1 MNRTYPLHEDA
12 GLYFDST
19 LIPYVMLA
27 CDKQNNTIPKEVQLL
42 LDINKF
48 NAAVNCDPNYT
59 AGDAIR
65 EYPEQKE
72 RLKIFEPTTLMHALL
87 PTEYIDGA
95 LLCDAIDELNFDD
108 AITASEFEGTVQ
120 TFDMYNVPNYVDTHL
135 DNDYLFYLQPRH
147 ESSYFKRAYTDVNEL
162 VAEFSERLNDVGI
175 KLPANFD
182 LRRLVCTIDGT
193 YYC

>member
-1 MNRTYPLHEDA
+1 MNNIYPLHEPA
-12 GLYFDST
+12 GLFFDDS

-27 CDKQNNTIPKEVQLL
+27 YDRQNDTVPDTVRFL
-42 LDINKF
+42 LDIGKF
-48 NAAVNCDPNYT
+48 DDAARDSSGYT
-59 AGDAIR
+59 VADAIR
-65 EYPEQKE
+65 DYPEQAE
-72 RLKIFEPTTLMHALL
+72 LLGDYLPNTSMHDLL
-87 PTEYIDGA
+87 PTEYVNGE

-120 TFDMYNVPNYVDTHL
+120 TFDMYNVPNYVDTHF
-135 DNDYLFYLQPRH
+135 DDDYLFYLQPRH
-147 ESSYFKRAYTDVNEL
+147 ESSYFKRAYTDVDEL

-175 KLPANFD
+175 ELPADFD